1 MEMSPI
7 DPQPHPNKNAC
18 RTGDHTA
25 SRGLLRR
32 PSPTT
37 CIVLLG
43 YVECMYDCSL
53 LCPCGAPH
61 PHSSTPNL
69 SVELSSSPSGCRDCS
84 LRGLKAAMGLQSP
97 SQPSLTYHLSVSSLL
112 TCNYTHTKCTGEENL
127 LCPTS
132 HHPISRRAKR
142 S

>member
-1 MEMSPI
+1 MEAGASLPRTPTAQLIQPTPSLPEESFMEMSPI

-69 SVELSSSPSGCRDCS
+69 SVELS
-84 LRGLKAAMGLQSP
+84 LK
-97 SQPSLTYHLSVSSLL
+97 LT
-112 TCNYTHTKCTGEENL
+112 
-127 LCPTS
+127 
-132 HHPISRRAKR
+132 
-142 S
+142 